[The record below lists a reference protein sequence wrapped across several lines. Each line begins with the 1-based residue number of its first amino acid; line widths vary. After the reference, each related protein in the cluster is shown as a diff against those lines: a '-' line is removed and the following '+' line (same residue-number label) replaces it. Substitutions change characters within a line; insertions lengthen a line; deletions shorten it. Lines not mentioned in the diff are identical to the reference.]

1 MPVGAVGIPPLA
13 LPLRLPPITLDLAE
27 VAITG
32 APHGDPYPAPKLLA
46 AGRNWACIRGSF
58 IYH

>member
-1 MPVGAVGIPPLA
+1 MGAAGIPPLG
-13 LPLRLPPITLDLAE
+13 LPPIALDLGE
-27 VAITG
+27 VAIPG